1 MIPFYVK
8 GEAVGTIWVVS
19 HDDSCRFD
27 AEDLRVMT
35 NLGIF
40 AAAAYQTVLSLN
52 AGQRMVSIIE
62 GSDDAIVSKDLNGI
76 ITSWNRGAERIFG
89 YLSEEM
95 IGKPVA
101 MLIPAEL
108 QSEEPAILGRIRR
121 GESIEHYQTVRIRK
135 HGGRIDVSLSVSP
148 LRDASGKIVGASKIA
163 RDITEQKRSEAQIA
177 ILAREAEHRAKN
189 LLPCRQR
196 CTWHK
201 PTRRTVSNMQSKGA
215 FKPLQMF
222 TSFLRNRVGR
232 GRNWIPW
239 LSKSLHLTV
248 KTRTSASWLPVQ
260 N

>member
-1 MIPFYVK
+1 MLEEGLLIPFYVK

-62 GSDDAIVSKDLNGI
+62 GSDDAIVSKDLNGMD
-76 ITSWNRGAERIFG
+76 G
-89 YLSEEM
+89 L
-95 IGKPVA
+95 KH
-101 MLIPAEL
+101 
-108 QSEEPAILGRIRR
+108 AIEGPF
-121 GESIEHYQTVRIRK
+121 Q
-135 HGGRIDVSLSVSP
+135 
-148 LRDASGKIVGASKIA
+148 
-163 RDITEQKRSEAQIA
+163 
-177 ILAREAEHRAKN
+177 
-189 LLPCRQR
+189 
-196 CTWHK
+196 
-201 PTRRTVSNMQSKGA
+201 
-215 FKPLQMF
+215 PLQMF